1 MEFEII
7 NYLKNNS
14 TKKEIKK
21 NLIDLIFKEAK
32 TKEEIGNSKYII
44 IPNSVTSI
52 GVCAFKNCTGLT
64 SITIPNSVIF
74 INKYAFNN
82 CISLTSI
89 SIPRKFKSDM
99 NNIFKDIELSKVKI
113 IYI

>member
-14 TKKEIKK
+14 TKKEIKN

-44 IPNSVTSI
+44 IPNSVKSI
-52 GVCAFKNCTGLT
+52 EYNAFNNCTSLT
-64 SITIPNSVIF
+64 SITIPNSVIS
-74 INKYAFNN
+74 IGAYAFWN

-89 SIPRKFKSDM
+89 TIPRKFKSDM
-99 NNIFKDIELSKVKI
+99 NNILKGVELLKVKI